1 MLIIN
6 SEFKKICNLEILKE
20 LGKKDKPNL
29 PVHIPADLVLSIAK
43 IVEQSMGGSSG
54 AVRYLLIIVFKT
66 CFLVYCSFFIE
77 IFLKYIDDIFK
88 LCLVLDFYCSKE
100 NQYIVV
106 IDGSWSYKIS
116 NHFRIN
122 YIF

>member
-1 MLIIN
+1 
-6 SEFKKICNLEILKE
+6 
-20 LGKKDKPNL
+20 
-29 PVHIPADLVLSIAK
+29 
-43 IVEQSMGGSSG
+43 MGGSSG
-54 AVRYLLIIVFKT
+54 AVRYLLIIIFKT

-106 IDGSWSYKIS
+106 IGGSWSYKIS

-122 YIF
+122 DIF